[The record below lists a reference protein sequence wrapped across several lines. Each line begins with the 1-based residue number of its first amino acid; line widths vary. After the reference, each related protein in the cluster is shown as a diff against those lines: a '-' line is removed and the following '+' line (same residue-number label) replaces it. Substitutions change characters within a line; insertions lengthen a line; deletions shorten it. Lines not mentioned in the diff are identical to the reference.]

1 MAHPNTHPISIFT
14 RSSLSQFLTLAN
26 GVPSQSPL
34 ASAMLNDRPFSI
46 FRSRFLVTTSNV
58 VIPLHSPHCNIL
70 IASDDTTATG
80 KKMEKLGKGRRK
92 DKINGKFVNLVDDD
106 VRKGAWQIL
115 EFQKVRQ
122 RPLCALLTIFKTR
135 GF

>member
-1 MAHPNTHPISIFT
+1 
-14 RSSLSQFLTLAN
+14 
-26 GVPSQSPL
+26 
-34 ASAMLNDRPFSI
+34 
-46 FRSRFLVTTSNV
+46 
-58 VIPLHSPHCNIL
+58 
-70 IASDDTTATG
+70 
-80 KKMEKLGKGRRK
+80 MEKLGKGRRK